1 MLTPRLA
8 ASPLRHPPRG
18 LAFLGRPGE
27 SVKHAA
33 KHIPFVANMTMPT
46 KGWRRVEGTA

>member
-8 ASPLRHPPRG
+8 ASLLRHPPRG

-27 SVKHAA
+27 SVKHTV
-33 KHIPFVANMTMPT
+33 KHIHFAANVTKPP
-46 KGWRRVEGTA
+46 KGWRLVEGAA